1 MTVEEKKATYEILN
15 RGEYADYV
23 IINRHTTYLPY
34 VACYAFD
41 YSDYTWGQGYYFGT
55 YSDAL
60 VFMYEKEKDAIDG
73 LIDVEMDKL
82 LGVEE

>member
-1 MTVEEKKATYEILN
+1 MTTEEKKATYEILN
-15 RGEYADYV
+15 HGEYADYV

-73 LIDVEMDKL
+73 LIEAERTDV
-82 LGVEE
+82 VEE